1 MELIRFRELVGKNI
15 TRIYIY
21 ILSSYRDNENYT
33 WRFELF
39 IVRLF
44 RMNGLFYRRRKI
56 ADISEEILNSYLR
69 PKICRFE
76 IDEQR
81 VSPLD
86 STIYFERRI
95 GNAVPSTTISICSE
109 GKERGE
115 REEFWREECRKAR
128 IEFREQTSTIVV
140 VVVVVVY
147 FYAYARARAR
157 LQVHDRK
164 LNTVE
169 GPWQTRS
176 SATLGESGQRRPL
189 YRQLAKAS
197 STLAE
202 SVIRCVQ
209 KEREREPEISR
220 DNGGTRNAHTPVSNT
235 RKLQLFCPRSPSK
248 LLF

>member
-56 ADISEEILNSYLR
+56 ADILEEILNSYLR

-95 GNAVPSTTISICSE
+95 GNAE
-109 GKERGE
+109 
-115 REEFWREECRKAR
+115 
-128 IEFREQTSTIVV
+128 
-140 VVVVVVY
+140 Y
-147 FYAYARARAR
+147 NN
-157 LQVHDRK
+157 LD
-164 LNTVE
+164 
-169 GPWQTRS
+169 
-176 SATLGESGQRRPL
+176 
-189 YRQLAKAS
+189 
-197 STLAE
+197 
-202 SVIRCVQ
+202 
-209 KEREREPEISR
+209 
-220 DNGGTRNAHTPVSNT
+220 
-235 RKLQLFCPRSPSK
+235 LF
-248 LLF
+248 

>member
-1 MELIRFRELVGKNI
+1 
-15 TRIYIY
+15 
-21 ILSSYRDNENYT
+21 
-33 WRFELF
+33 
-39 IVRLF
+39 
-44 RMNGLFYRRRKI
+44 MNGLFYRRRKI
-56 ADISEEILNSYLR
+56 ADILEEILNSYLR

-140 VVVVVVY
+140 VVVVY

-209 KEREREPEISR
+209 KERERER
-220 DNGGTRNAHTPVSNT
+220 TRNIA
-235 RKLQLFCPRSPSK
+235 R
-248 LLF
+248 

>member
-56 ADISEEILNSYLR
+56 ADILEEILNSYLR

-140 VVVVVVY
+140 VVVVVFLRV
-147 FYAYARARAR
+147 RARTGATPSPR
-157 LQVHDRK
+157 SKAKYSGGTLTDEIVCNLGRVWPTPPTLSPTRESFFDVGRK
-164 LNTVE
+164 
-169 GPWQTRS
+169 RY
-176 SATLGESGQRRPL
+176 PL
-189 YRQLAKAS
+189 C
-197 STLAE
+197 AE
-202 SVIRCVQ
+202 R
-209 KEREREPEISR
+209 EREREPEISR
-220 DNGGTRNAHTPVSNT
+220 DNGGTRNAYTPVSNT